1 MRHIAYYTSPIIHVT
16 WFCGLACRASCSG
29 SAGYVTRAV
38 CVVSAITIIVNQL
51 ITNCLNQEPTPNPSA
66 GGDPFCSTFLPSL
79 SFRVLHAVYRSSA
92 LCSVLCA
99 LSFFLCAPCPA
110 SCASS
115 PVPCALSPVLFLIS
129 YSPLHFL
136 LPQQPSALILK
147 PDQHQNRV
155 VCFFHIVSQF
165 LKIFFLFRVFWRR
178 IFKINTLYMLLNRI
192 RIYQFY

>member
-1 MRHIAYYTSPIIHVT
+1 MIH
-16 WFCGLACRASCSG
+16 CLAGHAGHASRAGRISCSG

-99 LSFFLCAPCPA
+99 LSFFLCALC
-110 SCASS
+110 SE
-115 PVPCALSPVLFLIS
+115 PCAFLA
-129 YSPLHFL
+129 LTL
-136 LPQQPSALILK
+136 QP
-147 PDQHQNRV
+147 DHHQNRI
-155 VCFFHIVSQF
+155 VC
-165 LKIFFLFRVFWRR
+165 LF
-178 IFKINTLYMLLNRI
+178 
-192 RIYQFY
+192 